1 MRKYSKET
9 TVGIFVVIGL
19 VAIGYLTIQLGD
31 VSFFGDNT
39 YPLYA
44 RFSSVTGLRAG
55 SAVNMLGLEI
65 GKVDSLTIDQEKQQA
80 VVKLRIHKGIKIY
93 EDAIASIK
101 TEGLIGDKFIS
112 IDAGGSESVLKPGGS
127 ILDTQAPTDLMEL
140 ISKYAFGD
148 VKK

>member
-19 VAIGYLTIQLGD
+19 IAIGYLTIKLGD
-31 VSFFGDNT
+31 VSFLGDNT

-44 RFSSVTGLRAG
+44 RFSSVTGLRTG
-55 SAVNMLGLEI
+55 SAVNMFGLEI
-65 GKVDSLTIDQEKQQA
+65 GKVGILTIDQDKQQA
-80 VVKLRIHKGIKIY
+80 VAEFRISKGIKIY
-93 EDAIASIK
+93 QDAIASIK
-101 TEGLIGDKFIS
+101 TEGLIGDKFVS
-112 IDAGGSESVLKPGGS
+112 IDPGGSEAVLKPGAA
-127 ILDTQAPTDLMEL
+127 IVDTQSPTDLMDL